1 MVNEGAATRSR
12 RGSVIR
18 VEREGDRPAAASTA
32 EVLEGLNDLLQLDHD
47 AAGAYEVAI
56 EQLEDREHALQI
68 EGFRRDHQRH
78 IRELND
84 LILSLGGSPSNEP
97 HATAPL
103 KVAMQRVAAAAG
115 DRALLLAWQAN
126 ELLVMTKYDG
136 YARRAVFWPA
146 EAKRLVDRN
155 ALDEER
161 HYQWVV
167 GVLGSGGRAV
177 DVANRMREGL
187 VQARRLTTDARE
199 RLTSA
204 AGAAKL
210 RTAEGLEGAALRL
223 EEFAEENA
231 GGEGIS
237 GQAAVGAQKAAEG
250 LDTAAAFLRREG
262 DGSVPGVREL
272 IEEEVRANPA
282 RGLLATFAVG
292 FVLGR
297 ILR

>member
-1 MVNEGAATRSR
+1 
-12 RGSVIR
+12 VIR
-18 VEREGDRPAAASTA
+18 VEREGEGPAAAPTA

-56 EQLEDREHALQI
+56 EQLEDRDNALQI

-126 ELLVMTKYDG
+126 ELLVMTKYDA

-167 GVLGSGGRAV
+167 SVLGSGEGAV
-177 DVANRMREGL
+177 DVANRLREGL
-187 VQARRLTTDARE
+187 VQARRLTADARE

-204 AGAAKL
+204 AGTAKL
-210 RTAEGLEGAALRL
+210 RAAEGLEGAAVRL

-237 GQAAVGAQKAAEG
+237 RQAAVGARKAAEG
-250 LDTAAAFLRREG
+250 LDTASAFLRREG
-262 DGSVPGVREL
+262 EGDGRGVREL
-272 IEEEVRANPA
+272 IEEEVRTHPA